1 MKKEQNGT
9 VLKEVKDFQV
19 TQSLELE
26 TVLYP
31 GTYIVVPRTTG
42 CMFERLD
49 MREAF
54 PFLDELAH
62 PDSRGH
68 NRLSAR
74 METLCEQIFSRF
86 DTLDK
91 RSLDFEEFKAFLIE
105 AKFGLIEDLDTL
117 DDYKSIILQHFNSD
131 KNAEGLTLVGLKNFM
146 LKMVENS
153 YRETVTTLKNLGF
166 NGNLVN

>member
-1 MKKEQNGT
+1 
-9 VLKEVKDFQV
+9 
-19 TQSLELE
+19 
-26 TVLYP
+26 
-31 GTYIVVPRTTG
+31 VPRTTG

-49 MREAF
+49 LREAF
-54 PFLDELAH
+54 PFLDELANV
-62 PDSRGH
+62 DSRGQ

-105 AKFGLIEDLDTL
+105 SKFGLIEDLETV
-117 DDYKSIILQHFNSD
+117 DDYKAIVLQHFNSD
-131 KNAEGLTLVGLKNFM
+131 KSAEGLTLVGLKNFM